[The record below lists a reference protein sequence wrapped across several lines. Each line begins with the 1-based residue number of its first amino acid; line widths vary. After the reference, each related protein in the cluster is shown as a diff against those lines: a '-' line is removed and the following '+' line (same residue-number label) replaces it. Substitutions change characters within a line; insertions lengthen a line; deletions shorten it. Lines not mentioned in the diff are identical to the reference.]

1 MMTKDKNRFTVY
13 ELLSQAESTH
23 YNKEAIYDLTHRA
36 SYLQLKKD
44 VDQLAASFIKQG
56 FKKGDRIAVAL
67 PNWYETTVIFFA
79 VAKIGAILVPFNPS
93 YKAHEI
99 QYILQHAEPTALFI
113 TEKFD
118 QRPLE
123 EVQSSITSIVTVRFE
138 QQGTLSFPD
147 LLNGK
152 LPKTNEALL
161 NVDEDVYCLLYTSG
175 TTGAPKGVMITH
187 RGVIQSAN
195 TLAGELHCTE
205 QDVFLI
211 AAPLFHIFGMVC
223 NLFVGI
229 SVGARMI
236 IKEKYHPREM
246 LELIERERVTIQQG
260 VPTMFLKELEVEDFE
275 RYDLST
281 LRAGMVGASPIP
293 PNKVKEVRDRLGM
306 NLCQSFGIT
315 ETCTVTMT
323 PYDDDEQKIISSLGK
338 AIPGVHLKI
347 VDENRNELP
356 AGQTGEIAIHS
367 FGTMKGYY
375 KMPEETARVI
385 DEKGWFYTGDLG
397 IMDEEGYLYFVGRAK
412 EMIIRGGYNIYPQEI
427 EAVLTKHPA
436 VSNSAVIGIPDD
448 VLGEIVCAVIQLKND
463 QVCTEEELKNYLK
476 EQIANYKVP
485 SKIIFTEDFPV
496 TASGKIQKVKLREQL
511 KATASSPAAH

>member
-1 MMTKDKNRFTVY
+1 MTKDKNRMTVY
-13 ELLSQAESTH
+13 ELLCLAESIH
-23 YNKEAIYDLTHRA
+23 HNKEAIYDLTQRV
-36 SYLQLKKD
+36 SYRQLKKD
-44 VDQLAASFIKQG
+44 VDQLAASFIEQG

-93 YKAHEI
+93 YKAHEV
-99 QYILQHAEPTALFI
+99 QYILHHAEPKALFV

-118 QRPLE
+118 GRILE
-123 EVQSSITSIVTVRFE
+123 EDQPLIITVRFE
-138 QQGTLSFPD
+138 QQGTTSYAD
-147 LLNGK
+147 LLNER
-152 LPKTNEALL
+152 LSEADEAVLD
-161 NVDEDVYCLLYTSG
+161 VDEDVYCLLYTSG
-175 TTGAPKGVMITH
+175 TTGTPKGVMITH

-195 TLAGELHCTE
+195 TLAKELRCTE

-211 AAPLFHIFGMVC
+211 AAPLFHIFGMAC
-223 NLFVGI
+223 NLFTGLT
-229 SVGARMI
+229 VGARMV

-246 LELIERERVTIQQG
+246 LVLIEQERVTIQQG
-260 VPTMFLKELEVEDFE
+260 VPTMFLKELEVEDFDHF
-275 RYDLST
+275 DLST

-323 PYDDDEQKIISSLGK
+323 PYDDDEQKIIRSLGK
-338 AIPGVHLKI
+338 AIPGVRLKI
-347 VDENRNELP
+347 VDENRSELP

-375 KMPEETARVI
+375 KMPEETARVV
-385 DEKGWFYTGDLG
+385 DAEGWFYTGDLG
-397 IMDEEGYLYFVGRAK
+397 ILDDEGYLYFVGRAK

-436 VSNSAVIGIPDD
+436 VSNSAVIGLPDD
-448 VLGEIVCAVIQLKND
+448 VLGEVVCAVIQLKNG
-463 QVCTEEELKNYLK
+463 QSTSEEELKNYLK
-476 EQIANYKVP
+476 EQIATYKVP
-485 SKIIFTEDFPV
+485 GKIIFTEEFPS
-496 TASGKIQKVKLREQL
+496 TASGKIQKVKLREEL
-511 KATASSPAAH
+511 MSTINSPVSH